1 MANILAIFKK
11 ELRSYFVSPVA
22 YGVLAIF
29 AAMAGFFFWVIT
41 SVYQTASLQSMMNPM
56 MGQGL
61 NPSEWVFR
69 PLFRNLAVIMLFM
82 MPALTARLF
91 AEEKKQGTAE
101 LLFTYPIRDIELLLG
116 KFLAAVALFFCM
128 LGMTL
133 IYPLLLTLFV
143 RLEWGTI
150 LAGYLGLVLLGMAF
164 LALGALV
171 STLTE
176 HQLVAFAITFGAALL
191 LWIIAWPADQAG
203 STLGEVL
210 RHLSVIQHQDSFAK
224 GVIETRDV
232 IYYVN
237 FTFLFLF
244 LTLRSLES
252 KRWRG

>member
-22 YGVLAIF
+22 YGILAIF

-91 AEEKKQGTAE
+91 AEEKRQGTAE
-101 LLFTYPIRDIELLLG
+101 LLFTYPIRDLELLLG
-116 KFLAAVALFFCM
+116 KFLAALALFLCM

-133 IYPLLLTLFV
+133 VYPLLLAPFA
-143 RLEWGTI
+143 RFEWGTL
-150 LAGYLGLVLLGMAF
+150 LAGYLGLVLLGVAF
-164 LALGALV
+164 LALGTLV

-203 STLGEVL
+203 ATFRTLMN
-210 RHLSVIQHQDSFAK
+210 HLSIIAHQESFAK
-224 GVIETRDV
+224 GVIESKDV
-232 IYYVN
+232 IFYLN
-237 FTFLFLF
+237 FTLLFLF

>member
-1 MANILAIFKK
+1 MANIWAIFKK

-29 AAMAGFFFWVIT
+29 AGMAGFFFWVIT

-61 NPSEWVFR
+61 TPSEWVFR

-116 KFLAAVALFFCM
+116 KFLAAVALFLCM

-133 IYPLLLTLFV
+133 VYPLLLAPFV
-143 RLEWGTI
+143 RIEWVTL
-150 LAGYLGLVLLGMAF
+150 LAGYLGLVLLGVAF

-191 LWIIAWPADQAG
+191 LWIVAWPADQAG
-203 STLGEVL
+203 ASMRTVMN
-210 RHLSVIQHQDSFAK
+210 HLSIIAHQEGFSK
-224 GVIETRDV
+224 GVIESKDV
-232 IYYVN
+232 IFYLN
-237 FTFLFLF
+237 FTLLFLF